1 MTEGLV
7 ISTALLEILYGEYE
21 YGQFELWIPYVK
33 NVRVF
38 NIKKTFC

>member
-7 ISTALLEILYGEYE
+7 NSTALLEILYGKYE
-21 YGQFELWIPYVK
+21 YGKFELWIPYVK
-33 NVRVF
+33 NVTVF